1 MWVSSLIGAGTWPL
15 ALGARSLNHWA
26 IREVARTRSFNSPY
40 VAHGVRLE
48 DTSVMLG
55 NNLAERVIQSW
66 AECLRPFLVFSAAAC
81 TMIQG
86 RSVCMY

>member
-26 IREVARTRSFNSPY
+26 IREVPGTRSFNSPY
-40 VAHGVRLE
+40 VARGVRLE
-48 DTSVMLG
+48 DTSVTLG

-66 AECLRPFLVFSAAAC
+66 AECLRPLLVFSAAAC